1 VACRLGSARRP
12 AGRRVSRFARF
23 AEARSVAGMAVP
35 ALRALAGAGMLKP
48 LPPVR
53 ALKALSAA
61 RALGLGAAA
70 GCAVSAARDPHCPA
84 VIDERGSITFAEL
97 NERAERIA
105 AALRREHGIGPG
117 RALAVMCRNHRGFV
131 EAMLT
136 ASRLGADLLLLNT
149 DFPGPQLAQ
158 ALAPHAPGAIVHDE
172 EFDAALDAAASIRP
186 TSVLPEA
193 RATTAEQD
201 ASVAPPARI
210 LAWHDTDPPPDVPT
224 LDRLAAAGASAPKPP
239 PPPTPGRLVILSSG
253 TTGAPK
259 GAAREPSPSAVL
271 GPLTTLL
278 EQLKPHAGDP
288 IVIGPP
294 VFHGFGLAFL
304 GLALF
309 VGAPVV
315 LRRRFDPRWALEAIE
330 RHRATHLVGVPVM
343 LQRILALSGGR
354 GPSHARRDTS
364 SLRAAASAGAPLAP
378 DVATAFMDTFGEIL
392 FDLYGSTETGFA
404 SLAGPADLRAAPG
417 TVGRAPRGVTI
428 AVLDEQRRP
437 VRPGAVGTV
446 FVGSGL
452 VFDGYSGGGSRE
464 VAGGLMNIGDVGHL
478 DAAGRLFVDGREDD
492 MILSGGENVY
502 PQEVEDLLAGHPQ
515 LLDAAVIGVEDPDF
529 GQRLQAFAVPLDGQ
543 QVTEEQ
549 LTAYLRERLARYKLP
564 REVVFL
570 DAIPRNPTG
579 KVLKREL
586 RAAT

>member
-1 VACRLGSARRP
+1 MSHSARL
-12 AGRRVSRFARF
+12 
-23 AEARSVAGMAVP
+23 AEARSVVGMVLPAV
-35 ALRALAGAGMLKP
+35 RALAAAGVLKP
-48 LPPVR
+48 LPPAR
-53 ALKALSAA
+53 ARQAFSAA

-70 GCAVSAARDPHCPA
+70 GCAISAARDPHCPA
-84 VIDERGSITFAEL
+84 VIDERGSVTFAEL
-97 NERAERIA
+97 NDRAERIA
-105 AALRREHGIGPG
+105 AALRREHGIGPD
-117 RALAVMCRNHRGFV
+117 RSLAVMCRNHRGFV

-149 DFPGPQLAQ
+149 DFPGPQLVQ

-172 EFDAALDAAASIRP
+172 EFTAALDAAN
-186 TSVLPEA
+186 
-193 RATTAEQD
+193 
-201 ASVAPPARI
+201 APGARI
-210 LAWHDTDPPPDVPT
+210 LAWHDEQPPAGVAT
-224 LDRLAAAGASAPKPP
+224 LDRLAVTGASAPKPP
-239 PPPTPGRLVILSSG
+239 APPTPGRLVILSSG

-315 LRRRFDPRWALEAIE
+315 LRRRFDPQWALEAVA

-343 LQRILALSGGR
+343 LQRILALGGR
-354 GPSHARRDTS
+354 GSESERARHDTS

-378 DVATAFMDTFGEIL
+378 DVATAFMDAFGEIV
-392 FDLYGSTETGFA
+392 FNLYGSTETGFA
-404 SLAGPADLRAAPG
+404 SWAGPADLRAAPG

-437 VRPGAVGTV
+437 APPGTVGTV
-446 FVGSGL
+446 FIGSGL
-452 VFDGYSGGGSRE
+452 VFDGYTGGGSRE
-464 VAGGLMNIGDVGHL
+464 VVDGLMNIGDVGHL

-502 PQEVEDLLAGHPQ
+502 PQEIEDLLIGHPQ
-515 LLDAAVIGVEDPDF
+515 LADAAVIGVEDADF
-529 GQRLQAFAVPLDGQ
+529 GQRLRAFAVARDGEQ
-543 QVTEEQ
+543 LTEEQ

-586 RAAT
+586 RATT

>member
-1 VACRLGSARRP
+1 V
-12 AGRRVSRFARF
+12 
-23 AEARSVAGMAVP
+23 
-35 ALRALAGAGMLKP
+35 LKP
-48 LPPVR
+48 LPPAR
-53 ALKALSAA
+53 ALQALSAA

-84 VIDERGSITFAEL
+84 VIDERGSITYSEL
-97 NERAERIA
+97 NDRAERIA
-105 AALRREHGIGPG
+105 AALRGEHGIGPD
-117 RALAVMCRNHRGFV
+117 RSLAVMCRNHRGFV

-149 DFPGPQLAQ
+149 DFPGPQLVQ
-158 ALAPHAPGAIVHDE
+158 ALAPHAPGAIIHDE
-172 EFDAALDAAASIRP
+172 EFGPALDAALADAATSRA
-186 TSVLPEA
+186 SVLSGSGSA
-193 RATTAEQD
+193 SAEQD
-201 ASVAPPARI
+201 ASVTRPARI
-210 LAWHDTDPPPDVPT
+210 LAWHEDDPPAGVPT
-224 LDRLAAAGASAPKPP
+224 LDRLAESGRSAPRPP
-239 PPPTPGRLVILSSG
+239 APPTPGRLVILSSG

-278 EQLKPHAGDP
+278 EELKPHAGDP

-315 LRRRFDPRWALEAIE
+315 LRRRFDPVAALEAVD

-343 LQRILALSGGR
+343 LQRLLALPPAER
-354 GPSHARRDTS
+354 ARFDTS
-364 SLRAAASAGAPLAP
+364 TLRAAASAGAPLAP
-378 DVATAFMDTFGEIL
+378 DVATAFMDAFGEIV
-392 FDLYGSTETGFA
+392 FNLYGSTETGFA
-404 SLAGPADLRAAPG
+404 SWAGPADLRAAPG
-417 TVGRAPRGVTI
+417 TVGRAPRGATI

-437 VRPGAVGTV
+437 VPPGTVGTV
-446 FVGSGL
+446 FIGSGL
-452 VFDGYSGGGSRE
+452 VFDGYTGGGSRE
-464 VAGGLMNIGDVGHL
+464 VVDGLMNIGDIGHL
-478 DAAGRLFVDGREDD
+478 DAAGRLFVDGRDDD

-502 PQEVEDLLAGHPQ
+502 PQEVEDLLIGHPQ
-515 LLDAAVIGVEDPDF
+515 LADAAAIGVEDSDF
-529 GQRLQAFAVPLDGQ
+529 GQRLRAFAVRQTDDDTAEP
-543 QVTEEQ
+543 VTEEQ

-564 REVVFL
+564 REIVFL

-586 RAAT
+586 QAPSDATT

>member
-1 VACRLGSARRP
+1 VIDSARLG
-12 AGRRVSRFARF
+12 
-23 AEARSVAGMAVP
+23 EARAVAGMALP
-35 ALRALAGAGMLKP
+35 AVRALVGAGALKP
-48 LPPVR
+48 LPPAR
-53 ALKALSAA
+53 AWQALGAA

-84 VIDERGSITFAEL
+84 VIDERGSVTFAEL
-97 NERAERIA
+97 NARAERIA
-105 AALRREHGIGPG
+105 AALRSEHGVGPD

-172 EFDAALDAAASIRP
+172 EFAAALDGAG
-186 TSVLPEA
+186 
-193 RATTAEQD
+193 
-201 ASVAPPARI
+201 APGARI
-210 LAWHDTDPPPDVPT
+210 LAWHDEDPPTGVAT
-224 LDRLAAAGASAPKPP
+224 LGRLAAAAAAAPRLPA
-239 PPPTPGRLVILSSG
+239 PPTPGRLVILSSG

-278 EQLKPHAGDP
+278 EQMRPHAGDP

-315 LRRRFDPRWALEAIE
+315 LRRRFDPVAALEAVE
-330 RHRATHLVGVPVM
+330 RHRATHLVGVPAM
-343 LQRILALSGGR
+343 LQRILALPAAERAS
-354 GPSHARRDTS
+354 RDTS
-364 SLRAAASAGAPLAP
+364 SLRAVASAGAPLAP
-378 DVATAFMDTFGEIL
+378 DVATVFMDAFGDIL
-392 FDLYGSTETGFA
+392 FNLYGSTETGFA

-437 VRPGAVGTV
+437 VAPGTVGTV

-452 VFDGYSGGGSRE
+452 VFDGYTGGGSRE
-464 VAGGLMNIGDVGHL
+464 VVRGLMNVGDVGHL

-502 PQEVEDLLAGHPQ
+502 PQEVEDVLVGHPQ
-515 LLDAAVIGVEDPDF
+515 LSDAAVVGVEDADF
-529 GQRLQAFAVPLDGQ
+529 GQRLRAFAVARHGE

-549 LTAYLRERLARYKLP
+549 LAAYLRERLARYKLP

-570 DAIPRNPTG
+570 AAIPRNPTG
-579 KVLKREL
+579 KVLKRAL
-586 RAAT
+586 AQLPARDAGSSAGSA

>member
-1 VACRLGSARRP
+1 MSRSARL
-12 AGRRVSRFARF
+12 
-23 AEARSVAGMAVP
+23 AEARSVAELAVP
-35 ALRALAGAGMLKP
+35 ALRALAGAGVLKP
-48 LPPVR
+48 LPPAR
-53 ALKALSAA
+53 ALQALSAA

-70 GCAVSAARDPHCPA
+70 GCAISAARDPHCPA

-97 NERAERIA
+97 NDRAERIA
-105 AALRREHGIGPG
+105 AALRTEHGIGPD
-117 RALAVMCRNHRGFV
+117 RSLAVMCRNHRGFV

-158 ALAPHAPGAIVHDE
+158 ALAPHQPGAIVHDE
-172 EFDAALDAAASIRP
+172 EFGPALDGALADAAASRA
-186 TSVLPEA
+186 SVLPEA
-193 RATTAEQD
+193 GSASAEQD
-201 ASVAPPARI
+201 ASGTQPARI
-210 LAWHDTDPPPDVPT
+210 LAWHDAQPATGVAT
-224 LDRLAAAGASAPKPP
+224 LDRLAEAGHSAPKPP
-239 PPPTPGRLVILSSG
+239 APPTPGRLVILSSG

-278 EQLKPHAGDP
+278 EELKPHAGDP

-315 LRRRFDPRWALEAIE
+315 LRRRFDAQWALEAIE
-330 RHRATHLVGVPVM
+330 RHHATHLVGVPAM
-343 LQRILALSGGR
+343 LQRILALPAAER
-354 GPSHARRDTS
+354 ARPNTT
-364 SLRAAASAGAPLAP
+364 SLRAVASAGAPLAP
-378 DVATAFMDTFGEIL
+378 DVASAFMDAFGDHL
-392 FDLYGSTETGFA
+392 FNLYGSTETGFA
-404 SLAGPADLRAAPG
+404 SCAGPADMRAAPG

-437 VRPGAVGTV
+437 VPPGTIGTV
-446 FVGSGL
+446 FIGSGL

-464 VAGGLMNIGDVGHL
+464 VVGGLMNIGDVGHL
-478 DAAGRLFVDGREDD
+478 DPTGRLFIDGREDD

-502 PQEVEDLLAGHPQ
+502 PQEVEDLLIGHP
-515 LLDAAVIGVEDPDF
+515 LLVDAAVIGVEDPDF
-529 GQRLQAFAVPLDGQ
+529 GQRLRAFAVRRSDDDAEP
-543 QVTEEQ
+543 VTEEQ
-549 LTAYLRERLARYKLP
+549 LIAWLRERLARYKLP
-564 REVVFL
+564 REVIFL

-586 RAAT
+586 PATI

>member
-1 VACRLGSARRP
+1 VSRSARL
-12 AGRRVSRFARF
+12 
-23 AEARSVAGMAVP
+23 AEARAVAGMALP
-35 ALRALAGAGMLKP
+35 ALRALAAAGALKP
-48 LPPVR
+48 LPPAR
-53 ALKALSAA
+53 ALQALSAG

-97 NERAERIA
+97 NDRAEQIA
-105 AALRREHGIGPG
+105 AALRSEHGVGPD
-117 RALAVMCRNHRGFV
+117 RSLAVMCRNHRGFV

-172 EFDAALDAAASIRP
+172 EFGPALDAAIAGP
-186 TSVLPEA
+186 TQPE
-193 RATTAEQD
+193 
-201 ASVAPPARI
+201 RI
-210 LAWHDTDPPPDVPT
+210 LAWHEEDPPAGVPT
-224 LDRLAAAGASAPKPP
+224 LDRLAAAGAGAPKPP
-239 PPPTPGRLVILSSG
+239 APPTPGRLVILSSG

-278 EQLKPHAGDP
+278 EELKPHAGDA

-315 LRRRFDPRWALEAIE
+315 LRRRFDPVTALEAIE

-343 LQRILALSGGR
+343 LQRLLALPPAER
-354 GPSHARRDTS
+354 ARFDTS

-378 DVATAFMDTFGEIL
+378 DVATAFMDAFGEIV
-392 FDLYGSTETGFA
+392 FNLYGSTETGFA
-404 SLAGPADLRAAPG
+404 SLAGPVDLRAAPG

-437 VRPGAVGTV
+437 VPPGTVGTV
-446 FVGSGL
+446 FIGSGL
-452 VFDGYSGGGSRE
+452 VFDGYTGGGSRE
-464 VAGGLMNIGDVGHL
+464 VVDGLMNIGDVGHL

-502 PQEVEDLLAGHPQ
+502 PQEVEDLLIGHPQ
-515 LLDAAVIGVEDPDF
+515 LADAAVIGVEDPDF
-529 GQRLQAFAVPLDGQ
+529 GQRLRAFAVVLDGQ

-549 LTAYLRERLARYKLP
+549 LTGYLRERLARYKLP
-564 REVVFL
+564 REIVFL

-586 RAAT
+586 QASTD